1 MHQLLLQSA
10 SSRAHVQI
18 MSQVVNSPDFLA
30 FTMQMVYPN
39 TNQACTYMPNSM
51 NVNAN
56 SVMVP
61 PGFAQTDSTV
71 STPSVPSKN
80 TTTTAVDSSYLEKQH
95 PVRTVELY

>member
-1 MHQLLLQSA
+1 MHQLILQSA

-18 MSQVVNSPDFLA
+18 MSQVVNSPDFRA

-39 TNQACTYMPNSM
+39 ANQAFTYLPNGM

-61 PGFAQTDSTV
+61 PGFAQTDNTV
-71 STPSVPSKN
+71 CAPSIPSKN
-80 TTTTAVDSSYLEKQH
+80 TTTTAVDSSDPEQQH
-95 PVRTVELY
+95 LVRTIELY